1 MSVNGITAITDIAAS
16 YNAFDPKSVSAKTE
30 EKKTADAKA
39 AESGVIYEKSEEAQ
53 EAAKS
58 QKTYKPNQALIDQ
71 LKADADA
78 QVQSLKDIVQKMMGQ
93 QAGTW
98 GLANG
103 ENDIWRFFA
112 EGKFENIDEAA
123 VAKAKEDISENGY
136 WGVKQTSERILDFA
150 KALTGGDPAMI
161 DKMRG
166 AFEKGF
172 KAAGSAWGKDLPDI
186 SKQTYDA
193 VMKGFDDWK
202 NEAATEAEA

>member
-1 MSVNGITAITDIAAS
+1 MSVNGITAMTDIAATYS
-16 YNAFDPKSVSAKTE
+16 AFDPKATAAKTE

-39 AESGVIYEKSEEAQ
+39 AETGVIYEKSEEAQ

-78 QVQSLKDIVQKMMGQ
+78 QVQNLKDIVQKMMGS

-172 KAAGSAWGKDLPDI
+172 KQAGSAWGKDLPDI